1 MYDAQLAELHAVFPE
16 ERVLFHYFKDRYALL
31 LLSYFVGSEGKT
43 ISEIKQSALKG
54 LLNKPLLKTVTKQ
67 CANGR
72 LTATDLLNVWPENTL
87 IYRLT
92 LGAWGDK
99 KRWRWQQ
106 TSRAGKNLVLQ
117 LNFSNRHNEPYYR
130 LLKPVRP
137 DSADQDHLFEFGS
150 HPINQEEGQ
159 HTLAW
164 ARIDLNLDD
173 GEALIEEIQNDWI
186 REALV
191 IEGIINAAAKRGV
204 QRQILQRRWGFSPEC
219 LQRYM
224 NEALKPHIKVWD
236 EAMLTAAIWYL
247 REEIGIGRI
256 FYHSFEGG
264 NQLKNLTWAH
274 PPRSL
279 YTKLPRR
286 FGFAETAERPQFLE
300 RSFNRVQRK
309 RVRQNAPLFYLLE
322 L

>member
-1 MYDAQLAELHAVFPE
+1 MYEAQLAELHAVFPE

-31 LLSYFVGSEGKT
+31 LLAYFVGQEGKS
-43 ISEIKQSALKG
+43 IGAIKQSPLSG
-54 LLNKPLLKTVTKQ
+54 LLNKPTLKEVTKR

-72 LTATDLLNVWPENTL
+72 LTQSDLLSVWPEQTL

-92 LGAWGDK
+92 LGEWGDR
-99 KRWRWQQ
+99 KRQRWQQ

-130 LLKPVRP
+130 LLKPIQPERP
-137 DSADQDHLFEFGS
+137 YPRHQFEFSG
-150 HPINQEEGQ
+150 HPINREEGQ

-164 ARIDLNLDD
+164 ARLDLNLAD

-186 REALV
+186 RRALV
-191 IEGIINAAAKRGV
+191 IQGIINAAKKQGV
-204 QRQILQRRWGFSPEC
+204 QRQILQQRWGFSPEC
-219 LQRYM
+219 LQQYM
-224 NEALKPHIKVWD
+224 DEALKPHIKVWD
-236 EAMLTAAIWYL
+236 EVMLTAAIWYL
-247 REEIGIGRI
+247 KEEIGIGRI
-256 FYHSFEGG
+256 FYHSFESG
-264 NQLKNLTWAH
+264 NQLKHLKWSQ

-286 FGFAETAERPQFLE
+286 FGFTETAERPQFLD
-300 RSFNRVQRK
+300 RSWNHRTRK
-309 RVRQNAPLFYLLE
+309 RVRRIEPTFYLLE